1 MSSDLCCLR
10 WASRPWRGKISG
22 VVSGLCCYSSTIF
35 CLKLCRKAQHEV
47 NLWGAEMWGAAVVT
61 GGSGHPRPVIMR
73 TIIQLYVPRT
83 LELDPGLRSPRR
95 GIPNSQ
101 FENWCSKYWLLFP
114 KVLSTMDY
122 PGLTLSYSAS
132 DRWLNLLFVFLSPIN
147 DPGISRVTR
156 LKEYRKCRTRY
167 NAAQWIKVDERF
179 IHGNLWLMA
188 KVVYSIFTS

>member
-1 MSSDLCCLR
+1 MRSGVGFMLLLTHILPKIMPQHTTQGWSKPLRDRDLSLCCH
-10 WASRPWRGKISG
+10 RPGPG
-22 VVSGLCCYSSTIF
+22 Y
-35 CLKLCRKAQHEV
+35 
-47 NLWGAEMWGAAVVT
+47 
-61 GGSGHPRPVIMR
+61 PRPVIMR

-179 IHGNLWLMA
+179 IHGNLWLLA
-188 KVVYSIFTS
+188 KVVYNMLMS

>member
-83 LELDPGLRSPRR
+83 LELDPRPPRGPRR

-101 FENWCSKYWLLFP
+101 FENWCSKYWLWFP
-114 KVLSTMDY
+114 KVPSTMGCY
-122 PGLTLSYSAS
+122 PGLTLGHSAS
-132 DRWLNLLFVFLSPIN
+132 ADRWLNLLFVFLSPIN
-147 DPGISRVTR
+147 DPGISRVAR
-156 LKEYRKCRTRY
+156 LKEYR
-167 NAAQWIKVDERF
+167 
-179 IHGNLWLMA
+179 
-188 KVVYSIFTS
+188 